1 MSKRCDS
8 QENYSGDL
16 RKLLQQRINANRV
29 KRETLSDEE
38 LHRLSKLEVILIALE
53 EGEHV
58 QNRQLKRWLTE
69 DELARLEVL
78 WEEQKSY
85 REELKD
91 KPSEL
96 KQYEEKLKKATFYA
110 NKAEGLRR
118 KGNKQAVAAN
128 RSQCESLCEDALEIL
143 QEIVDA
149 DASLQIWFDRA
160 LDFSFGSHRD
170 AQLGNLP
177 HVVTSRS
184 IDKQSGDSRI
194 MSKQQVKIV
203 VVEQASDALKYEY
216 KSAAKADDVATD
228 SSKLADF
235 LKTL

>member
-128 RSQCESLCEDALEIL
+128 RS
-143 QEIVDA
+143 
-149 DASLQIWFDRA
+149 
-160 LDFSFGSHRD
+160 
-170 AQLGNLP
+170 
-177 HVVTSRS
+177 
-184 IDKQSGDSRI
+184 
-194 MSKQQVKIV
+194 
-203 VVEQASDALKYEY
+203 
-216 KSAAKADDVATD
+216 
-228 SSKLADF
+228 
-235 LKTL
+235 